1 MESMAEFNVGS
12 VRALLSP
19 ENILYLI
26 GLWVAHS
33 ILTALYN
40 ASPFH
45 PLSKFPAPNWLLRP
59 TCMKHT
65 LNGGWWEDMA
75 TRSGECMSAMV
86 NLVKHIFGQ
95 SSLTEV
101 AGPIVRINPHELHC
115 SDPYFIDE
123 IYAGGGRIRDKW
135 QHQLNAGGAGPVSV
149 SAFSTVAHE
158 VHRIRRSALSRF
170 FSRQQMLKLKDEI
183 HEFAQLLVNKMLRSA
198 GKKPFD
204 IKEAF
209 NCFTADI
216 TSLYCFDGWEPNF
229 ATMVKPFLRNAYVM
243 RYNALARKLAD
254 VLPWLADYMGED
266 IKAVVRHMNVIIPGY
281 IKDAL
286 DNPENGRVFADL
298 VQSKA
303 LPESDKSMYRLSGEG
318 SVFLLAGTETTAT
331 TLTVIMYHLLDQP
344 AIYARLMEDLQ
355 DIDPSNLKWIDL
367 EGRPYLWAV
376 IHEALRMTPGIS
388 SRAAR
393 IARTEDLVYR
403 SQDGEVEWV
412 IPRGTPIGIT
422 SMINHWNKDL
432 FPSPDEF
439 LPERWLMDVQPN
451 HRLEKMLISFGKGSR
466 SCLGENLAWCEI
478 YIMVALMTFRVLPR
492 ARLYETTIEDIKYD
506 HDLIVPHAK
515 KGTVS
520 VRIVLV

>member
-1 MESMAEFNVGS
+1 MESMAEVNVGS

-19 ENILYLI
+19 ANILYLV

-45 PLSKFPAPNWLLRP
+45 PLSRFPGPKLAAATYLYEAYFEWWLVGRYGHEIRR
-59 TCMKHT
+59 MH
-65 LNGGWWEDMA
+65 E
-75 TRSGECMSAMV
+75 RY
-86 NLVKHIFGQ
+86 
-95 SSLTEV
+95 
-101 AGPIVRINPHELHC
+101 GPIVRINPHELHC
-115 SDPYFIDE
+115 SDPYFTDE
-123 IYAGGGRIRDKW
+123 IYAGGGRVRDKW
-135 QHQLNAGGAGPVSV
+135 QHQLNTGGAGPVSV
-149 SAFSTVAHE
+149 SAFSTVPHE

-170 FSRQQMLKLKDEI
+170 FSRQQMLKLEDEV

-216 TSLYCFDGWEPNF
+216 ISQYCFGEPMGFLSQDGWEPNF
-229 ATMVKPFLRNAYVM
+229 ATMVKPFLRNAYIM

-254 VLPWLADYMGED
+254 VLPWLTDYMGED
-266 IKAVVRHMNVIIPGY
+266 IKAVTRHMNVIIPRY

-298 VQSKA
+298 VQSKT

-388 SRAAR
+388 SRSAR
-393 IARTEDLVYR
+393 IARTEDLVYK

-412 IPRGTPIGIT
+412 IPRGTPIGMT
-422 SMINHWNKDL
+422 SMINHWNKEL
-432 FPSPDEF
+432 FPRPDDF
-439 LPERWLMDVQPN
+439 LPERWLIDSQPN
-451 HRLEKMLISFGKGSR
+451 HRLEKMLISFGKGNR
-466 SCLGENLAWCEI
+466 SCLGDNLAYCEI
-478 YIMVALMTFRVLPR
+478 YIMVALMAFRVLPR

-506 HDLIVPHAK
+506 HDLIVPHTKNGA
-515 KGTVS
+515 VS